1 MSRRAVASG
10 LINSVN
16 YWTRAYSMAPDGR
29 LLVMNSL
36 PAAAAPAQIQV
47 VVNWMAELKR
57 LVPVR

>member
-1 MSRRAVASG
+1 
-10 LINSVN
+10 
-16 YWTRAYSMAPDGR
+16 MAPDGR